1 MADSEFIDVPKCL
14 ENITPKWCE
23 EALRRRGVLDSSTK
37 ISDVKIDR
45 LVNEE
50 TGALDGGGMTLA
62 KMIRIHF
69 SYDDQTTSDTELP
82 KTCVAKT
89 LMTGELMFK
98 LSLPL
103 RMYMQTKYGKNTE
116 DWFWRTDI
124 MFYQECLPLIK
135 DVYSHPKVYYTA
147 IMDGGDRGFYDEVI
161 RSNPHK
167 IRTMTMMEDMKGW
180 ESQVVGIHHLNFSLD
195 SILHSNFH

>member
-1 MADSEFIDVPKCL
+1 MENSEFIDVPTCL
-14 ENITPKWCE
+14 ENITTKWCE
-23 EALRRRGVLDSSTK
+23 MALQKGEVIDSSTK
-37 ISDVKIDR
+37 ITDVRIDR

-69 SYDDQTTSDTELP
+69 DYDDQTTSDIALP

-103 RMYMQTKYGKNTE
+103 RMYMHAKYGKNTE

-124 MFYQECLPLIK
+124 LFYKECLPLIK
-135 DVYSHPKVYYTA
+135 EVYSYPKVYYTS
-147 IMDGGDRGFYDEVI
+147 Y
-161 RSNPHK
+161 
-167 IRTMTMMEDMKGW
+167 
-180 ESQVVGIHHLNFSLD
+180 FSLQRWL
-195 SILHSNFH
+195 IRKV